1 MEEGRLDSA
10 TEPGL
15 VAAGESAP
23 QPRSRWVC
31 ARSLTVP
38 LVLLLVLRLPSLY
51 EPHWYTDEAGY
62 ANVAWQMAHGKVLF
76 LTTWNNKPPLLFWL
90 FQVGL
95 GISGPSEFGI
105 HLLSTA
111 SEAAALGGTWIL
123 ARQYLSP
130 RRVWVAMLLTA
141 FFLATPVFNGDL
153 ALPEDLLIGVTPW
166 AMVAALASLRSNA
179 RSRALIWAGLAGVLF
194 AAAILIQQ
202 TALADLAAGGLVM
215 LVASRRG
222 VWLGVTTGVAAVLV
236 TGVVLAPFVAAAG
249 LHNVIFFLVTSYTGY
264 TTSALHPS
272 FWSLLPRGLV
282 GILLLVGA
290 YSARRWPPER
300 LLPWVWLP
308 MLLLAY
314 GLPNRDYLHFLLP
327 AVPAAALL
335 LARVGIPRWP
345 QWLSWQGLAGVPL
358 LGSVA
363 LATLLWA
370 VLVGSGLSGGSLFTL
385 KLTGEYY
392 PAFVGKLTGAL
403 TASQYVSIYDQR
415 AIAEHDAVVWIERNH
430 LTGSTAVVWSPDS
443 WAYLLAGLRPI
454 LPEPTI
460 YENSA
465 ILGNQTLLK
474 RVEVDRPVVVILT
487 SDAYTQYGPIL
498 PVLQKGY
505 TEVEASADGELW
517 IRSDV
522 ATRVLSSAEA
532 NADHKKSSAG

>member
-1 MEEGRLDSA
+1 MGSGRSESV
-10 TEPGL
+10 TGPGID
-15 VAAGESAP
+15 AAGESAP
-23 QPRSRWVC
+23 EPRSRWVR

-62 ANVAWQMAHGKVLF
+62 ANVAWQMVHGKVLF
-76 LTTWNNKPPLLFWL
+76 LTTWNNKPPLLFWI

-111 SEAAALGGTWIL
+111 AEVAALGGTWIL
-123 ARQYLSP
+123 ARQYVGP

-141 FFLATPVFNGDL
+141 FFLATPIFNGDL
-153 ALPEDLLIGVTPW
+153 ALPEDFLIGLTPW
-166 AMVAALASLRSNA
+166 AMVAVLAALRSSA
-179 RSRALIWAGLAGVLF
+179 RSRAIIWAGIAGVLF

-215 LVASRRG
+215 LVANRRG
-222 VWLGVTTGVAAVLV
+222 VWLAVTTGVAATLI

-264 TTSALHPS
+264 TKSTLHPS
-272 FWSLLPRGLV
+272 FWSLLPRALAG
-282 GILLLVGA
+282 LLLLGGA

-335 LARVGIPRWP
+335 LARVRMPKWRAWT
-345 QWLSWQGLAGVPL
+345 SWQGLAGVPL
-358 LGSVA
+358 LGSVV
-363 LATLLWA
+363 LATFLWA

-385 KLTGEYY
+385 RLTGEYY

-403 TASQYVSIYDQR
+403 TAS
-415 AIAEHDAVVWIERNH
+415 
-430 LTGSTAVVWSPDS
+430 
-443 WAYLLAGLRPI
+443 
-454 LPEPTI
+454 
-460 YENSA
+460 
-465 ILGNQTLLK
+465 
-474 RVEVDRPVVVILT
+474 
-487 SDAYTQYGPIL
+487 
-498 PVLQKGY
+498 
-505 TEVEASADGELW
+505 
-517 IRSDV
+517 
-522 ATRVLSSAEA
+522 
-532 NADHKKSSAG
+532 